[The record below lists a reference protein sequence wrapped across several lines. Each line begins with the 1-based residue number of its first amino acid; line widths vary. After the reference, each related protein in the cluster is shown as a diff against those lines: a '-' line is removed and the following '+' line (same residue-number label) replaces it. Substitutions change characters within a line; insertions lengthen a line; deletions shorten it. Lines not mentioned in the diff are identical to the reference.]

1 MPQSVA
7 YEIRLTKAVAKQLRG
22 LDRTAD
28 DRVRKSLI
36 RQAARSGDS
45 SGSRGGKSLKQLRG
59 RRDRTFRLR
68 VGELRVIFDLVHE
81 DKVLLVLA
89 IANRR
94 DLERRLRGR

>member
-7 YEIRLTKAVAKQLRG
+7 YEIRLTKAAAKQLRG
-22 LDRTAD
+22 LDRTAG

-89 IANRR
+89 IADRR